1 MPMQP
6 DTYIRSLAA
15 ALTRQEDATT
25 REARTILFEL
35 ALRVRALLLANLP
48 EQGISRSLVWPRIRA
63 YIAPLVETAS
73 RRISGL
79 IASALLAAEPQV
91 TTIAQRL
98 FELPP
103 NTLTPRTLAQ
113 IANDTR
119 VLTQRLTDLF
129 TPIPPTNTSP
139 FTQQLLRLLDRTVV
153 GALLR
158 DEPTSTIAA
167 SIYAVPTLRRPRL
180 PRIPSPQ
187 RLLGGL
193 IGFPSPTAPTAPTA
207 AAAAPQTVG
216 ALAASKQRGTVAN
229 AWLGRTT
236 AITAAA
242 LWGLVTPTLITAS
255 TAATAPTVAT
265 VTTATAPRGLRG
277 WIWNAILDP
286 RTCPVCYPLDGVTAP
301 TPLDFPQGPPP
312 LHPRCRCVLVPDF
325 L

>member
-25 REARTILFEL
+25 REARAILFEL
-35 ALRVRALLLANLP
+35 ALRVRALLLTNLP
-48 EQGISRSLVWPRIRA
+48 EQGLSRSLVWPRIRA
-63 YIAPLVETAS
+63 YATPLVEAAS

-91 TTIAQRL
+91 TAIAARL
-98 FELPP
+98 FDLPP
-103 NTLTPRTLAQ
+103 NAITPRTLAQ
-113 IANDTR
+113 IANDTL

-129 TPIPPTNTSP
+129 TPVPPTNTSP

-158 DEPTSTIAA
+158 DEPTSTIAT
-167 SIYAVPTLRRPRL
+167 SIYAIPTPRRPRL
-180 PRIPSPQ
+180 SRIPTPQ

-193 IGFPSPTAPTAPTA
+193 IGIPTTPTA

-242 LWGLVTPTLITAS
+242 LWGLVTPTLTTAS
-255 TAATAPTVAT
+255 AAATTPTAAVA
-265 VTTATAPRGLRG
+265 AAPRGLRG

-286 RTCPVCYPLDGVTAP
+286 RTCPICYPLDGVTAP
-301 TPLDFPQGPPP
+301 TPLDFPHGPPP
-312 LHPRCRCVLVPDF
+312 IHPRCRCVLIPDF